1 MTVTISN
8 TWMTIATATATGLLP
23 AQKTRK
29 SISYSSNKNNK
40 NTQKKNKF
48 ELTNK
53 IIFEGE
59 QLHLPSLISFI
70 GSNNMAGEIAPHNFE
85 VKLTLKKKKE
95 LQLIYIF
102 WAHQ

>member
-29 SISYSSNKNNK
+29 SISFSSIRNNK
-40 NTQKKNKF
+40 NTQKNKF

-70 GSNNMAGEIAPHNFE
+70 GSNNMSGEIAPHNFE

-102 WAHQ
+102 WSQQ